1 MKIVIVGLGT
11 IGGDVL
17 KILAK
22 DNHQIT
28 VVDENKTLV
37 ESLIEKYDIQGVVG
51 NGASLDIQIE
61 AGMKNADV
69 AIVLTQSDEMNIF
82 ACLVAKKLGV
92 QNTVARVRNPDYRQQ
107 IGVMRE
113 ELGISMVVNPEQ
125 DTANEIFNLI
135 SLPAVVDLERFANG
149 KVLLAQV
156 AVTSDSSLVGKN
168 LITIGQTFQTKV
180 LVCAV
185 HRGDEV
191 IIPAGRF
198 VIEVGDKICF
208 TANSKDLRDFLSEA
222 NIIKNPL
229 RNIMIVGGSQI
240 AYYLASQ
247 LSQKKYKVK
256 LVEEN
261 LGVAE
266 SLADKLPK
274 VTIVNGSGLR
284 HDVLIEE
291 GIEDMDVFAALTG
304 DDEDNLIISMFAN
317 SKGIKKT
324 ITQVQNDDLL
334 GMVGSM
340 GLENNVSS
348 KDVVTDNIASYIR
361 ALENSKGSNVQALYR
376 LVNGKV
382 EALEFIAKKND
393 SFYGKALKDLT
404 VKKNC
409 LVAAIIRNNRVFIP
423 NGTSTIELGDRVV
436 VVTTYTDFDDL
447 SDIFE

>member
-37 ESLIEKYDIQGVVG
+37 ESLIEKYDVQGVVG

-185 HRGDEV
+185 QRGDEV

-317 SKGIKKT
+317 SKGVKKT
-324 ITQVQNDDLL
+324 I
-334 GMVGSM
+334 GSM

-382 EALEFIAKKND
+382 EALEFVAKKND

>member
-17 KILAK
+17 RILSK
-22 DNHQIT
+22 DGHHIT
-28 VVDENKTLV
+28 VVDEDKALV
-37 ESLIEKYDIQGVVG
+37 ESLIEKYDVQGVVG
-51 NGASLDIQIE
+51 NGASIDIQTE
-61 AGMKNADV
+61 AGMKSADV
-69 AIVLTQSDEMNIF
+69 AIMLTQSDEMNIF

-92 QNTVARVRNPDYRQQ
+92 KNTIARVRNPEYKQQ
-107 IGVMRE
+107 IGIMKE

-135 SLPAVVDLERFANG
+135 SLPAVVDLERFSNG

-156 AVTSDSSLVGKN
+156 AVGADSTLVGKN
-168 LITIGQTFQTKV
+168 LISIGQTFQTKI
-180 LVCAV
+180 LICAV
-185 HRGDEV
+185 QRGENV
-191 IIPAGRF
+191 IIPNGRF
-198 VIEVGDKICF
+198 TIETGDKICF
-208 TANSKDLRDFLSEA
+208 TANSKDLRDFLAEA
-222 NIIKNPL
+222 NIVKTPL

-240 AYYLASQ
+240 AYYLANQ

-261 LGVAE
+261 FDIADDLAE
-266 SLADKLPK
+266 KLPK
-274 VTIVNGSGLR
+274 VTIVHGSGLR

-317 SKGIKKT
+317 SKGVKKT
-324 ITQVQNDDLL
+324 ITQVQNDDLWDMVNAL
-334 GMVGSM
+334 GI
-340 GLENNVSS
+340 ENNVSS

-376 LVNGKV
+376 LVHGKV
-382 EALEFIAKKND
+382 EALEFIAKKHEK
-393 SFYGKALKDLT
+393 FYGKPLKELT
-404 VKKNC
+404 IKKDC
-409 LVAAIIRNNRVFIP
+409 LVAAIIKNNRVVIP
-423 NGTSTIELGDRVV
+423 NGNTAIELGDSVV
-436 VVTTYTDFDDL
+436 VVTTHTDFDDL

>member
-1 MKIVIVGLGT
+1 MKIVIIGLGT
-11 IGGDVL
+11 IGGDIL
-17 KILAK
+17 KILVK

-37 ESLIEKYDIQGVVG
+37 ESLIEKYDVQGVVG

-92 QNTVARVRNPDYRQQ
+92 KNTVARVRTPEYRQQ

-135 SLPAVVDLERFANG
+135 SLPAVVDIERFANG

-156 AVTSDSSLVGKN
+156 AVEADSALVGKN
-168 LITIGQTFQTKV
+168 LITIGQTFQTRV

-185 HRGDEV
+185 QRGNDV
-191 IIPAGRF
+191 FIPAGRF
-198 VIEVGDKICF
+198 VIEAGDKICF
-208 TANSKDLRDFLSEA
+208 TANSKDFRDFLAEA
-222 NIIKNPL
+222 NIVKTPL
-229 RNIMIVGGSQI
+229 KNIMIVGGSQI

-256 LVEEN
+256 LIEEN
-261 LGVAE
+261 FDVADD
-266 SLADKLPK
+266 LAEKLPRA
-274 VTIVNGSGLR
+274 TIVNGSGLR

-291 GIEDMDVFAALTG
+291 GIEDVDVFAALTG

-317 SKGIKKT
+317 SKGVKKT

-334 GMVGSM
+334 DMVSSLGI
-340 GLENNVSS
+340 ENNVSS

-361 ALENSKGSNVQALYR
+361 ALENSKGSNVQALYH
-376 LVNGKV
+376 LVRGKV
-382 EALEFIAKKND
+382 EALEFVAKKND
-393 SFYGKALKDLT
+393 KFYGKPLKELKT
-404 VKKNC
+404 KKDC
-409 LVAAIIRNNRVFIP
+409 LVAAIIKNNRVVIP
-423 NGTSTIELGDRVV
+423 NGDTAIELGDSVV
-436 VVTTYTDFDDL
+436 VVTTHTDFDDL

>member
-37 ESLIEKYDIQGVVG
+37 ESLIEKYDVQGVVG

-156 AVTSDSSLVGKN
+156 AVMSDSSLVGKN

-185 HRGDEV
+185 QRGDEV

-229 RNIMIVGGSQI
+229 RNIMIVGGGQI

-317 SKGIKKT
+317 SKGVKKT